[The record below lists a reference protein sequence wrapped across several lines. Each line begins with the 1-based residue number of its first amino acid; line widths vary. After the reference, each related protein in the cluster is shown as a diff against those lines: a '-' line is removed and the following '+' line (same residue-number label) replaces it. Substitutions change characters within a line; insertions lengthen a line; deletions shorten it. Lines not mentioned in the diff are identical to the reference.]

1 MKLLEISTFV
11 IYFTA
16 IIFLALFTSKKQ
28 KSDTSF
34 VLGNRS
40 LNFWLTALS
49 AHASDMSSWLFMAY
63 PMLIFTTGLFNI
75 WAAVGLT
82 LCMFLNWQFIA
93 PKVRSA
99 TEKMNNL
106 TLFSYFESR
115 VKDRSGIIKTLSALL
130 SFIFYIIYITSGLVA
145 MGLLVESLFGLSY
158 TMGISIGLLIVVFY
172 VFLGGYTTV
181 AWIDLFQ
188 GFFLLGVIL
197 YIPIVLI
204 SRVGGFEP
212 MLQAIKMQNLST
224 SLFPSFNAKT
234 FLEIIFIALGWGLG
248 YLGQPHIITKF
259 MGIKNVKDMP
269 KAKWVGISWQALAL
283 GGATLLG
290 IIGIYIFPNGLQ
302 NPELISLDLVKT
314 TMLPFF
320 SALILC
326 AILAATTNVMAA
338 QILVVASSLGEDFY
352 KGLFKK
358 NATHRQTLIASRLSV
373 IFVAVIA
380 YVIAYFKIST
390 IYKLVLYA
398 WSGLGSS
405 FGPLLLIS
413 LYYKKVNKLS
423 AFMGILIGGVTAGIW
438 PLINTKLIIDVPPL
452 IPGFIFSSIAIYL
465 FSLVKEKPLKEKRIK
480 T

>member
-1 MKLLEISTFV
+1 
-11 IYFTA
+11 
-16 IIFLALFTSKKQ
+16 
-28 KSDTSF
+28 
-34 VLGNRS
+34 
-40 LNFWLTALS
+40 
-49 AHASDMSSWLFMAY
+49 
-63 PMLIFTTGLFNI
+63 
-75 WAAVGLT
+75 
-82 LCMFLNWQFIA
+82 
-93 PKVRSA
+93 
-99 TEKMNNL
+99 
-106 TLFSYFESR
+106 
-115 VKDRSGIIKTLSALL
+115 
-130 SFIFYIIYITSGLVA
+130 
-145 MGLLVESLFGLSY
+145 
-158 TMGISIGLLIVVFY
+158 
-172 VFLGGYTTV
+172 
-181 AWIDLFQ
+181 
-188 GFFLLGVIL
+188 
-197 YIPIVLI
+197 
-204 SRVGGFEP
+204 
-212 MLQAIKMQNLST
+212 
-224 SLFPSFNAKT
+224 
-234 FLEIIFIALGWGLG
+234 LEIIFIALGWGLG

-413 LYYKKVNKLS
+413 LYYRKVNKLS
-423 AFMGILIGGVTAGIW
+423 AFMGILTGGITAGIW
-438 PLINTKLIIDVPPL
+438 PLINTKLAIDVPPM
-452 IPGFIFSSIAIYL
+452 IPGFILSSIAIYL